1 VSKHKEVLPQ
11 TKQHF
16 DPIRFEVIRNSLV
29 AAVDEMGLALQRSA
43 YSSNIK
49 TRADFS
55 CMFFDRHLR
64 SVAQAFTQPIHL
76 GGLYHMVPL
85 IVRKYGVEKLGVGDG
100 ILTNHP
106 FLGGVHLNDVSLI
119 SPVHYRGDLCGFVA
133 SLAHHVDVG
142 GGAPAS
148 IGAFREIYQEGIIIP
163 PVKLIKGGLLDEDI
177 FRFLI
182 ANIRTERETSGDLR
196 AQLAANKLGQRRFV
210 ELIEK
215 FGLDQL
221 NTHIDELLEYTARR
235 TRKEIAK
242 LPSGTYTAEGLLDD
256 DGITD
261 RPVELKAKI
270 TIDRETIFFDL
281 TGTSPQRRA
290 PMNSTFAQTFSSCA
304 YFLRCLTD
312 PDLPVN
318 EGFYRC
324 IQVHAPAGTVC
335 NAVHPAAV
343 VGGWEVSV
351 RWIDVFLK
359 AISDAI
365 PDRVCAG
372 GKSMQCHA
380 AFGGFDPRPEKDPR
394 MYYCLLETLAGGY
407 GGRPGSDGPDA
418 VQTYSQNTEN
428 APVEEMELTYPVR
441 ILRYELVPDSGG
453 PGEFRGGMGLR
464 RDYFFP
470 DSEPT
475 FTILADR
482 AKFPA
487 QGLFGGEPGKL
498 AYYGLID
505 SDGRESP
512 LPSKCTF
519 TVPQGSTVTMQTCGG
534 GGYGPP
540 LARDPR
546 RLLHDLREGKVS
558 AEQTHAAYGFS
569 VDPEKERPI
578 SRKAGKGKRTD
589 AIAAPLPGEAKRV

>member
-1 VSKHKEVLPQ
+1 MSQYTEIAPLSELG
-11 TKQHF
+11 F

-29 AAVDEMGLALQRSA
+29 AVVDEMGVALQRSA

-76 GGLYHMVPL
+76 GGLYHMIPL
-85 IVRKYGVEKLGVGDG
+85 TVRKYGIEKLGAGDG

-106 FLGGVHLNDVSLI
+106 FLGGVHLNDVCLI
-119 SPVHYRGDLCGFVA
+119 SPVHYQGEVFGVVA

-148 IGAFREIYQEGIIIP
+148 VGAFREIYQEGIIIP
-163 PVKLIKGGLLDEDI
+163 PVKFVKNGIIDEDL

-182 ANIRTERETSGDLR
+182 TNIRTEHETGGDLR
-196 AQLAANKLGQRRFV
+196 AQLAANKLGERRIC

-215 FGLDQL
+215 FGVDEL
-221 NTHIDELLEYTARR
+221 NNYIEGLLEYTERR
-235 TRKEIAK
+235 TRKAIAK
-242 LPSGTYTAEGLLDD
+242 LPSGTYTAEGFLDD

-261 RPVELKAKI
+261 QPIELRAKI
-270 TIDRETIFFDL
+270 TIDHEGISFDL

-304 YFLRCLTD
+304 YFLRCLSD

-318 EGFYRC
+318 AGFYQC
-324 IQVHAPAGTVC
+324 IRLHAPEGTVC

-343 VGGWEVSV
+343 VGGWEVSI
-351 RWIDVFLK
+351 RWIDIFLK
-359 AISDAI
+359 AISDVL

-380 AFGGFDPRPEKDPR
+380 AFGGFDPRPYKDPR
-394 MYYCLLETLAGGY
+394 RYYCFLETLAGGY
-407 GGRPGSDGPDA
+407 GGRLDKDGPDA

-428 APVEEMELTYPVR
+428 SPVEEVELTYPVR

-464 RDYFFP
+464 RDYYFP
-470 DSEPT
+470 DHEPT

-482 AKFPA
+482 LKLPA

-505 SDGRESP
+505 AEGRESP
-512 LPSKCTF
+512 LRSKCTF
-519 TVPQGSTVTMQTCGG
+519 TVPRGSTVTMQTCGA
-534 GGYGPP
+534 GGYGSP
-540 LARDPR
+540 LARDR
-546 RLLHDLREGKVS
+546 ERLLQDVREGKVS
-558 AEQTHAAYGFS
+558 LDQAHTAYGLS
-569 VDPEKERPI
+569 MDLEERLLTSEEAGQRGDCGVI
-578 SRKAGKGKRTD
+578 NHAKAS
-589 AIAAPLPGEAKRV
+589 EAETV